1 MEKREEPLMYRIR
14 VLGIL
19 DPNWSEWLESMSIV
33 SEDQPNG
40 CNTTILTGRVA
51 DQAALRG
58 ILTRLWDLNLD
69 VLSVTRIDRK
79 EGKPWRGG

>member
-1 MEKREEPLMYRIR
+1 MEKAEEPLTYRIR
-14 VLGIL
+14 VQGIL

-33 SEDQPNG
+33 AERQPDG
-40 CNTTILTGRVA
+40 CDSTVLTGRVV

-69 VLSVTRIDRK
+69 VISVTRIDR
-79 EGKPWRGG
+79 EEDKPWRA

>member
-1 MEKREEPLMYRIR
+1 MYRIR
-14 VLGIL
+14 VGGIL

-33 SEDQPNG
+33 AEQQPNG
-40 CNTTILTGRVA
+40 YNTTVLTGRVV

-69 VLSVTRIDRK
+69 VISVTRIDR
-79 EGKPWRGG
+79 EEDKPWRR